1 MKTAH
6 YSQAIAQKA
15 ERRRQKDAA
24 EAAQRAR
31 QEAPLRVLKSVPPP
45 DKTPVLS
52 YAQQLASLGHL
63 HFSIPP
69 LREPEKWRPVGKAR
83 ETLVRSAVSHL
94 YVRYPVAGHFYD
106 PWLNGNDADPLRRLL
121 PHLGSGKSLKSL
133 VGTPACPWALTNKQ
147 CHLLTTLSGYSLQ
160 GAFRVAIAKSFDAPK
175 IVQNMLA
182 QEWLDRFINERYP
195 FWTRFI
201 QWVSSQGMFPET
213 QLRPIVDFL
222 RHRPDDWQFTGR
234 TVDSVLALV
243 HAWHRDLNAEM
254 QEVAPNT
261 NVPYT
266 TRYKPLEHKV
276 DSAKGTFTWIVAHIP
291 SYSHLRQEGQ
301 KMHHCVGSYHSMI
314 VDGRTEIWS
323 LRGYD
328 GVNAPERVATIEVNV
343 AQGEIVQF
351 RGHCNAPVDFN
362 NAMQRWAN
370 MNGLKKGRWL

>member
-1 MKTAH
+1 MKTPL

-31 QEAPLRVLKSVPPP
+31 VDVFVAVTQRIPPP
-45 DKTPVLS
+45 VKTPTLS
-52 YAQQLASLGHL
+52 FAQQLASLGYQ
-63 HFSIPP
+63 HFSLTP
-69 LREPEKWRPVGKAR
+69 LREPTNWRPVGKAR
-83 ETLVRSAVSHL
+83 ETLIRSAVSHL

-106 PWLNGNDADPLRRLL
+106 PWLNGNDSDPMRRLL

-133 VGTPACPWALTNKQ
+133 VGTRACPWTLTNKQ

-160 GAFRVAIAKSFDAPK
+160 GAFRVAIAKSFGAPK

-182 QEWLDRFINERYP
+182 QEWLDRFINDRYP

-222 RHRPDDWQFTGR
+222 RQRPDDWQFTGR

-243 HAWHRDLNAEM
+243 HAWHRDLNAEVR
-254 QEVAPNT
+254 ETPSNT

-266 TRYKPLEHKV
+266 TRYQPLEHKV
-276 DSAKGTFTWIVAHIP
+276 DSAKGTFIWSVSHIP

-323 LRGYD
+323 LRVYD

-351 RGHCNAPVDFN
+351 RGHCNAPVEFN

-370 MNGLKKGRWL
+370 MNGLKKGRYL